1 MARRTGFF
9 LARESGLMIGLYI
22 EIRTPQTPTAPAPS
36 LLSVSA
42 AALRFL
48 SVSTLRAEK
57 AASQGSLPTQQTG
70 CGLRTAD
77 CERQPF
83 PSEER
88 CTSNRLRQ
96 TSNIKLPFLS
106 LPTDHYLFSSNYL
119 FPLKKQACHQT
130 GLLVLPGYLSVVFFS
145 LRMTSWAPPSTMDVA
160 ETRVILAFC
169 CSSGMVRAPQLHMVD
184 LILLVVFS
192 TFSLSGPA

>member
-1 MARRTGFF
+1 MARRTSFF

-22 EIRTPQTPTAPAPS
+22 EIRTPQTPTAPAP
-36 LLSVSA
+36 
-42 AALRFL
+42 
-48 SVSTLRAEK
+48 
-57 AASQGSLPTQQTG
+57 ASQGSLPTQQTG
-70 CGLRTAD
+70 CGLRTPALPIRGTLHV
-77 CERQPF
+77 EPA
-83 PSEER
+83 S
-88 CTSNRLRQ
+88 SNF
-96 TSNIKLPFLS
+96 KLFLS
-106 LPTDHYLFSSNYL
+106 TNYL

-130 GLLVLPGYLSVVFFS
+130 GLLVLPDYLSVVFFS

>member
-1 MARRTGFF
+1 MARQTSFF

-22 EIRTPQTPTAPAPS
+22 EIRTPQTPTAPAP
-36 LLSVSA
+36 
-42 AALRFL
+42 
-48 SVSTLRAEK
+48 
-57 AASQGSLPTQQTG
+57 ASQGSLPTQQTG

-96 TSNIKLPFLS
+96 TSNFKLFL
-106 LPTDHYLFSSNYL
+106 SSNYL

-130 GLLVLPGYLSVVFFS
+130 GLLVLPDYLSVVFFS